1 MSTLATEHPV
11 YEPDLFSDDVVG
23 DPLPHYAAL
32 RELGPVVWLPATEVY
47 AVPRYDETREVL
59 GDAETFISGKGVGFN
74 DIVNEISQ
82 GSTLVSDNPLHDR
95 LRAAVASELTPRAL
109 RTRREE
115 IMGKADIVV
124 SAAVAKEYID
134 AVPEFAQAMPMEVVP
149 DFIGLPKDGRE
160 HLFEWAAAA
169 LDSLGSGHSR
179 LQHAFETAAAQFQYA
194 VDVANSGRTLEDSL
208 IAGALRSIERGDIP
222 PKHAPN
228 LMIDYLGPSMETTSS
243 ALGHLL
249 VLLAR
254 NPDQWELLRANPGLV
269 TGAIEETL
277 RLEPPL
283 RGFSRLV
290 AREGATIGGVPVP
303 EGSRVWPIIPSANR
317 DRSKW
322 SDDADAFRID
332 RNAVDQIAFGYGLH
346 GCAGQG
352 LARMEI
358 HAIIH
363 ALLEKVDHIELAGE
377 PQWLMHS
384 FANTYASLPLRLV
397 AA

>member
-1 MSTLATEHPV
+1 MSTIETAVPA
-11 YEPDLFSDDVVG
+11 YETDMFSDEVVT
-23 DPLPHYAAL
+23 DPLPHYARL
-32 RELGPVVWLPATEVY
+32 RELGPVVWLPATNVY
-47 AVPRYDETREVL
+47 AMPRYDETREIL

-74 DIVNEISQ
+74 DLVNEISQ
-82 GSTLVSDNPLHDR
+82 GSTLVSDNPLHDQ
-95 LRAAVASELTPRAL
+95 LRAVVASELTPRAL

-115 IMGKADIVV
+115 ITEKANKVV
-124 SAAVAKEYID
+124 AAAVAKQVID
-134 AVPEFAQAMPMEVVP
+134 AVPEFSQAMPMAVVP
-149 DFIGLPKDGRE
+149 DFIGIPEDSRE
-160 HLFEWAAAA
+160 HLFEWSAAA

-179 LQHAFETAAAQFQYA
+179 LQHAFDTAATQFQYA
-194 VDVANSGRTLEDSL
+194 IEVSSSGRTLDNSL
-208 IAGALRSIERGDIP
+208 IAGVLAAIERGEIP

-254 NPDQWELLRANPGLV
+254 NPEQWELLRSNPALV
-269 TGAIEETL
+269 SAAIEETL

-290 AREGATIGGVPVP
+290 SKDTVVAGVPL
-303 EGSRVWPIIPSANR
+303 EAGARVWPIIASANR
-317 DRSKW
+317 DRLKW
-322 SDDADAFRID
+322 GDDADEFKIE
-332 RNAVDQIAFGYGLH
+332 RNPVDQISFGYGVH

-363 ALLEKVDHIELAGE
+363 ALIDQVDHLELAGE
-377 PQWLMHS
+377 PEWLLHS
-384 FANTYASLPLRLV
+384 FANTYKSLPLRLV
-397 AA
+397 AR